1 MALRRWRAAAS
12 AKMMAAK
19 LTRLREP
26 SGSRTSRPKAMTI
39 SLSAGCPSST
49 TSRASRSASITSA
62 PSLRNIPATS
72 DLPEPIPPVR
82 PRTRISV
89 TLRLPEMALLKSTA
103 VLVVLLAA
111 VLYFAIRT
119 RQLYRILRLGPNENR
134 LDNIPER
141 IRGVLSYVGAHTRM
155 FRNTYS
161 GLLHFFIFYGF
172 VVLLTAIVQA
182 FGEGLFPG
190 FSLAPIGGTTW
201 IAFLQDVFGVLVLI
215 GVLMALVNRLIIRP
229 RQFQESNELDALII
243 LGLIATIMIGMLGQ
257 NAARVAEGS
266 DPSASWR
273 PVSSAIAGLFQGIGW
288 SGAQAIP
295 AHEVFYWMHIL
306 GVLAFLV
313 YIPSSKHLHIFVA
326 IPNVFFRKL
335 PPKIGAQL
343 PTIDLEH
350 AEHYGVNQVT
360 QWSWKNL
367 LDLYSCTECGRCQ
380 EQCPAFLTGKPLN
393 PKMIIVD
400 ARENLYKT
408 VRDAPA
414 GQRRD
419 PPQPQKLI
427 GEAIKE
433 DEIWACVACGACQQ
447 ECPVLIEHV
456 PKIMDM
462 RRSLVLEESKF
473 PKEAQN
479 ALRSIETQGNPYG
492 LPRAQRSDW
501 AGGLGVKTVEEKP
514 DAEYLYFVG
523 CAASYDEANRAVARA
538 FVGLLQKA
546 GVDFAILGPRETC
559 NGDPARRIGNE
570 YLYQTQAQANIEA
583 MNAAKVRKVIAT
595 CPHCFNTIKN
605 EFPQFGGT
613 YEVVHHTQLL
623 ASLIKDGKLKPSKAI
638 EGKFTYHDSCYLG
651 RWNDIYDPPRAVV
664 EAIPGAELVEIER
677 HHKRGFCCGAG
688 GGRMWMEEKI
698 GTRINH
704 NRVEQTLRT
713 QAPRVA
719 TACPFCLTM
728 FRDGISAKGAEAQ
741 LQVQDLA
748 QYLADAMDG
757 VSPTASRK

>member
-1 MALRRWRAAAS
+1 
-12 AKMMAAK
+12 
-19 LTRLREP
+19 
-26 SGSRTSRPKAMTI
+26 
-39 SLSAGCPSST
+39 
-49 TSRASRSASITSA
+49 
-62 PSLRNIPATS
+62 
-72 DLPEPIPPVR
+72 
-82 PRTRISV
+82 
-89 TLRLPEMALLKSTA
+89 MALLKSTA

-111 VLYFAIRT
+111 VIYFAIRT

-408 VRDAPA
+408 IRDAPA
-414 GQRRD
+414 EQRRE

-433 DEIWACVACGACQQ
+433 DEIWACVTCGACQQ

-456 PKIMDM
+456 PKIVDM
-462 RRSLVLEESKF
+462 RRSLVLEDSRF
-473 PKEAQN
+473 PKEAEG

-492 LPRAQRSDW
+492 LPRAQRMEW
-501 AGGLGVKTVEEKP
+501 AKGLAVKTVEEHP
-514 DAEYLYFVG
+514 TAEYLYFVG

-546 GVDFAILGPRETC
+546 GLDFAILGPQETC

-570 YLYQTQAQANIEA
+570 YLYQMQAQQNVEA
-583 MNAAKVRKVIAT
+583 MNAANVKKVIAT

-605 EFPQFGGT
+605 EFPQFGGR
-613 YEVVHHTQLL
+613 YQVMHHTEVL
-623 ASLIKDGKLKPSKAI
+623 ASLVREGRLKPTTAI

-651 RWNDIYDPPRAVV
+651 RWNNIYDPPREVV

-698 GTRINH
+698 GKRINH
-704 NRVEQTLRT
+704 ERVEQTLRT

-728 FRDGISAKGAEAQ
+728 FRDGISAKGAESE
-741 LQVQDLA
+741 LEVRDLA
-748 QYLADAMDG
+748 QYLAESVDG
-757 VSPTASRK
+757 AGS

>member
-1 MALRRWRAAAS
+1 
-12 AKMMAAK
+12 
-19 LTRLREP
+19 
-26 SGSRTSRPKAMTI
+26 MT
-39 SLSAGCPSST
+39 LVK
-49 TSRASRSASITSA
+49 SI
-62 PSLRNIPATS
+62 
-72 DLPEPIPPVR
+72 
-82 PRTRISV
+82 
-89 TLRLPEMALLKSTA
+89 A
-103 VLVVLLAA
+103 VLAVLLASGT
-111 VLYFAIRT
+111 YFVFRAR
-119 RQLYRILRLGPNENR
+119 RLYRMLRLGPSENR
-134 LDNIPER
+134 FDRVAER
-141 IRGVLSYVGAHTRM
+141 IRGVLTYVGLHTRM
-155 FRNTYS
+155 FRNLYS
-161 GLLHFFIFYGF
+161 GILHFFIFWGF
-172 VVLLTAIVQA
+172 VVLLTAIIQA
-182 FGEGLFPG
+182 FGDGIAPG
-190 FSLAPIGGTTW
+190 FSLALIGGDTW
-201 IAFLQDVFGVLVLI
+201 IAFLQDLFGALVLV
-215 GVLMALVNRLIIRP
+215 GVAMALVNRLIIRP
-229 RQFQESNELDALII
+229 RQFHESNEIDAVII
-243 LGLIATIMIGMLGQ
+243 LGLIATIMVGMLGQ
-257 NAARVAEGS
+257 NAARIAQGG

-273 PVSSAIAGLFQGIGW
+273 PASSAIARLFDGLGW
-288 SGAQAIP
+288 SGTAAIP
-295 AHEVFYWMHIL
+295 AHEAFYWVHIL
-306 GVLAFLV
+306 AVLAFLV
-313 YIPSSKHLHIFVA
+313 YIPSSKHLHIIVA
-326 IPNVFFRKL
+326 IPNIFFRKL
-335 PPKIGAQL
+335 GPRAGAAL
-343 PTIDLEH
+343 APIDLEH
-350 AEHYGVNQVT
+350 AEHYGVDSGT
-360 QWSWKNL
+360 QWAWKNL

-408 VRDAPA
+408 VRDAP
-414 GQRRD
+414 GEQQRD
-419 PPQPQKLI
+419 DPQPQKLI

-456 PKIMDM
+456 PKIIDM
-462 RRSLVLEESKF
+462 RRSLVLEASKF
-473 PKEAQN
+473 PREAQG

-570 YLYQTQAQANIEA
+570 YHYQKQAQQNIEA
-583 MNAAKVRKVIAT
+583 MNGAKVRKVIAT

-605 EFPQFGGT
+605 EYPQFGGT

-623 ASLIKDGKLKPSKAI
+623 ASLIKEGRLKPTKAI

-664 EAIPGAELVEIER
+664 ESIPGAELVEIER

-704 NRVEQTLRT
+704 NRVEHTRRT
-713 QAPRVA
+713 QAPREA
-719 TACPFCLTM
+719 TACAYCLTM
-728 FRDGISAKGAEAQ
+728 FRDGISAKSAEAQ

-748 QYLADAMDG
+748 QYLADAMDA
-757 VSPTASRK
+757 VIPQA

>member
-1 MALRRWRAAAS
+1 
-12 AKMMAAK
+12 
-19 LTRLREP
+19 
-26 SGSRTSRPKAMTI
+26 MT
-39 SLSAGCPSST
+39 L
-49 TSRASRSASITSA
+49 
-62 PSLRNIPATS
+62 
-72 DLPEPIPPVR
+72 DK
-82 PRTRISV
+82 SV
-89 TLRLPEMALLKSTA
+89 A
-103 VLVVLLAA
+103 VLAVLLAA
-111 VLYFAIRT
+111 VTYFVFRAR
-119 RQLYRILRLGPNENR
+119 RLYRMLRLGPSENR
-134 LDNIPER
+134 FDRLPER
-141 IRGVLSYVGAHTRM
+141 IRGVLTYVGLHTRM
-155 FRNTYS
+155 FRNLYS
-161 GLLHFFIFYGF
+161 GILHFFIFWGF
-172 VVLLTAIVQA
+172 VVLLTAIIQA
-182 FGEGLFPG
+182 FGDGIFPG
-190 FSLAPIGGTTW
+190 FSLALIGGTTW
-201 IAFLQDVFGVLVLI
+201 IAFLQDLFGVLVVV

-229 RQFQESNELDALII
+229 RQFHESNEIDALII
-243 LGLIATIMIGMLGQ
+243 LALIATIMIGMLGQ
-257 NAARVAEGS
+257 NAARVAQGGDS
-266 DPSASWR
+266 SAAWR
-273 PVSSAIAGLFQGIGW
+273 PISSAIAHGFERIGW
-288 SGAQAIP
+288 QGSAAVVP
-295 AHEVFYWMHIL
+295 HEVFYWIHIL
-306 GVLAFLV
+306 AVLAFLG
-313 YIPSSKHLHIFVA
+313 YIPSSKHLHIIVA
-326 IPNVFFRKL
+326 IPNIFFRKL
-335 PPKIGAQL
+335 GPKPAAAL
-343 PTIDLEH
+343 DPIDLEH
-350 AEHYGVNQVT
+350 ADHYGTSVVT
-360 QWSWKNL
+360 QWSWKHL

-380 EQCPAFLTGKPLN
+380 EQCPAYLTGKPLN

-414 GQRRD
+414 DQRRD
-419 PPQPQKLI
+419 APQPQKLI

-456 PKIMDM
+456 PKIIDM
-462 RRSLVLEESKF
+462 RRSLVLEASKF
-473 PKEAQN
+473 PKEAQG
-479 ALRSIETQGNPYG
+479 ALRSIEIQGNPYG
-492 LPRAQRSDW
+492 LPRAQRSEW
-501 AGGLGVKTVEEKP
+501 AAGLGVKTVEEKP

-546 GVDFAILGPRETC
+546 DVDFAILGRSETC

-570 YLYQTQAQANIEA
+570 YLYQTQAQQNIEA

-613 YEVVHHTQLL
+613 YEVIHHTQLL

-638 EGKFTYHDSCYLG
+638 DGKFTYHDSCYLG
-651 RWNDIYDPPRAVV
+651 RWNDIYDPPRAVI

-728 FRDGISAKGAEAQ
+728 FRDGISAKGAESQ

-757 VSPTASRK
+757 ANPPDKTALRAT

>member
-1 MALRRWRAAAS
+1 MTL
-12 AKMMAAK
+12 AK
-19 LTRLREP
+19 
-26 SGSRTSRPKAMTI
+26 
-39 SLSAGCPSST
+39 
-49 TSRASRSASITSA
+49 SI
-62 PSLRNIPATS
+62 
-72 DLPEPIPPVR
+72 
-82 PRTRISV
+82 
-89 TLRLPEMALLKSTA
+89 A
-103 VLVVLLAA
+103 VLAVLLAA
-111 VLYFAIRT
+111 VIYFAIRA
-119 RQLYRILRLGPNENR
+119 RKLYQMLRLGPNENR
-134 LDNIPER
+134 IDNLPER

-155 FRNTYS
+155 FRNVYS
-161 GLLHFFIFYGF
+161 GILHLFIFYGF

-182 FGEGLFPG
+182 FGEGIFPG
-190 FSLAPIGGTTW
+190 FSLALIGGTTW
-201 IAFLQDVFGVLVLI
+201 IAFLQDLFGVLVLV
-215 GVLMALVNRLIIRP
+215 GVSMALVNRLIVRP
-229 RQFQESNELDALII
+229 RQFHDSNEVDALII
-243 LGLIATIMIGMLGQ
+243 LGLIATIMVGMLGQ
-257 NAARVAEGS
+257 NAARVAEGN

-273 PVSSAIAGLFQGIGW
+273 PVSSAIARLFGAFGWQG
-288 SGAQAIP
+288 SHAIVP
-295 AHEVFYWMHIL
+295 HEAFFWMHIL
-306 GVLAFLV
+306 AVLAFLV
-313 YIPSSKHLHIFVA
+313 YIPSSKHLHIIVA
-326 IPNVFFRKL
+326 IPNIFFRKL

-343 PTIDLEH
+343 PSIDLEH

-414 GQRRD
+414 EQRRD
-419 PPQPQKLI
+419 PAQPQKLI

-433 DEIWACVACGACQQ
+433 DEIWACVTCGACQQ

-456 PKIMDM
+456 PKIVDM
-462 RRSLVLEESKF
+462 RRSLVLEESRF
-473 PKEAQN
+473 PKEAEG

-492 LPRAQRSDW
+492 LPRAQRMDW
-501 AGGLGVKTVEEKP
+501 ANGLDVKTVAEKP

-546 GVDFAILGPRETC
+546 GVDFAILGREETC

-570 YLYQTQAQANIEA
+570 YLYQMQAQHNVEA
-583 MNAAKVRKVIAT
+583 MNGAGVKKVIAT

-605 EFPQFGGT
+605 EFPQFGGR

-623 ASLIKDGKLKPSKAI
+623 AELIRQGRLKPEAPI

-651 RWNDIYDPPRAVV
+651 RWNNIYDPPREVV
-664 EAIPGAELVEIER
+664 EAIPGAQLVEIER

-698 GTRINH
+698 GKRINH
-704 NRVEQTLRT
+704 ERVDQTLRT
-713 QAPRVA
+713 QAPHVA

-728 FRDGISAKGAEAQ
+728 FRDGISAKGAEDR
-741 LQVQDLA
+741 LQVRDLA
-748 QYLADAMDG
+748 QYLADSVDH
-757 VSPTASRK
+757 S

>member
-1 MALRRWRAAAS
+1 
-12 AKMMAAK
+12 
-19 LTRLREP
+19 
-26 SGSRTSRPKAMTI
+26 MT
-39 SLSAGCPSST
+39 LVK
-49 TSRASRSASITSA
+49 SI
-62 PSLRNIPATS
+62 
-72 DLPEPIPPVR
+72 
-82 PRTRISV
+82 
-89 TLRLPEMALLKSTA
+89 A
-103 VLVVLLAA
+103 VLAVLLAA
-111 VLYFAIRT
+111 STYFGFRAR
-119 RQLYRILRLGPNENR
+119 RLYRMLRLGPNENR
-134 LDNIPER
+134 FDRTPER
-141 IRGVLSYVGAHTRM
+141 IRGVLSYVGLHTRM
-155 FRNTYS
+155 FRNLYS
-161 GLLHFFIFYGF
+161 GILHFFIFWGF
-172 VVLLTAIVQA
+172 VVLLTAIIQA
-182 FGEGLFPG
+182 FGEGIHPG
-190 FSLAPIGGTTW
+190 FSLALIGGNTW
-201 IAFLQDVFGVLVLI
+201 IAFLQDLFGVLVLV
-215 GVLMALVNRLIIRP
+215 GVVMALVNRLIIRP
-229 RQFQESNELDALII
+229 RQFQESNEVDALII
-243 LGLIATIMIGMLGQ
+243 LGLIAIIMVGMLGQ
-257 NAARVAEGS
+257 NAARVAEGG
-266 DPSASWR
+266 DPSAAWR
-273 PVSSAIAGLFQGIGW
+273 PIASGIAHLFEGAGWQGT
-288 SGAQAIP
+288 AAIP
-295 AHEVFYWMHIL
+295 AHEAFYWIHIL
-306 GVLAFLV
+306 AVLAFLV
-313 YIPSSKHLHIFVA
+313 YIPSSKHLHIIVA

-335 PPKIGAQL
+335 GPRAGAAL
-343 PTIDLEH
+343 TPIDLEH
-350 AEHYGVNQVT
+350 AEHYGVNTVT

-400 ARENLYKT
+400 ARENFYKT

-414 GQRRD
+414 EQRRD
-419 PPQPQKLI
+419 APRPQTLI
-427 GEAIKE
+427 GDAIKE

-473 PKEAQN
+473 PKEAQG

-492 LPRAQRSDW
+492 LPRAQRIDW
-501 AGGLGVKTVEEKP
+501 AQGLGVKTIEEKP

-523 CAASYDEANRAVARA
+523 CAASYDEANRTVARA

-546 GVDFAILGPRETC
+546 GVDFAILGRSETC

-583 MNAAKVRKVIAT
+583 MNAAKVRKVVAT

-623 ASLIKDGKLKPSKAI
+623 AGLIKEGRLKPSKAI

-664 EAIPGAELVEIER
+664 EAIPGAQLVEIER

-704 NRVEQTLRT
+704 ARVEQTLRT

-728 FRDGISAKGAEAQ
+728 FRDGISAKGAESQ

-757 VSPTASRK
+757 VSRPT